1 MKTTWTANAHNK
13 AELKQAYGA
22 SSVIRKRLSLICSKK
37 IEGGFVLT
45 KDDYNSH
52 NWQYRQA
59 DAVGYRRALEEV
71 ISLLSD

>member
-1 MKTTWTANAHNK
+1 MKTAWVANAQNK
-13 AELKQAYGA
+13 AELKQAYKA
-22 SSVIRKRLSLICSKK
+22 SSVIRKRLSLICNKK
-37 IEGGFVLT
+37 KEGGFILT
-45 KDDYNSH
+45 KGDYDSP

>member
-1 MKTTWTANAHNK
+1 VKTVWIANADNK
-13 AELKQAYGA
+13 AELRQAYGA
-22 SSVIRKRLSLICSKK
+22 SSVIRKRLSLMCNKK

-45 KDDYNSH
+45 KDDYDSP

>member
-1 MKTTWTANAHNK
+1 MKTVWTANADNR

-45 KDDYNSH
+45 KDSYDSP
-52 NWQYRQA
+52 NWQYKQA

-71 ISLLSD
+71 MSLLSD

>member
-1 MKTTWTANAHNK
+1 MKTVWIANADNK
-13 AELKQAYGA
+13 AELRQAYGA
-22 SSVIRKRLSLICSKK
+22 SSVIRKRLSLMCNKK

-45 KDDYNSH
+45 KDDYDSP

>member
-1 MKTTWTANAHNK
+1 MKTAWIANADNK
-13 AELKQAYGA
+13 AELRQAYGA
-22 SSVIRKRLSLICSKK
+22 SSVIRKRLSLMCNKK
-37 IEGGFVLT
+37 IGGGFVLT
-45 KDDYNSH
+45 KDDYDSP

>member
-1 MKTTWTANAHNK
+1 MKTAWTANAQNK

-22 SSVIRKRLSLICSKK
+22 SSVVRKRLSLMCTKK

-45 KDDYNSH
+45 KDDYNSP